1 MRKPRRDYDIGY
13 ARPPRSGQ
21 FKKGQ
26 SGNPKGRRR
35 GAKLFVEII
44 MDALNEK
51 VSINEN
57 GSRKMITKRE
67 ALAKQ
72 VANKGATGD
81 LKSIKLLFEI
91 LEGLDHT
98 ERATRSAAA
107 YPENSGAREII
118 SKRLEQM
125 AARRIQAERA
135 LSDPKRPKPSES

>member
-1 MRKPRRDYDIGY
+1 MVKPRKHYEVGY

-21 FKKGQ
+21 FTKGQ
-26 SGNPKGRRR
+26 SGNPKGRRK
-35 GAKLFVEII
+35 GAKLFVEIV
-44 MDALNEK
+44 MEALNEK

-91 LEGLDHT
+91 LEGLDDR
-98 ERATRSAAA
+98 ERITRSEAAHHQ
-107 YPENSGAREII
+107 NSTARERF
-118 SKRLEQM
+118 KAKLDQLR
-125 AARRIQAERA
+125 ERMDA
-135 LSDPKRPKPSES
+135 QQKLLKKD

>member
-1 MRKPRRDYDIGY
+1 MAKPRKHYEVGY

-21 FKKGQ
+21 FTKGQ

-35 GAKLFVEII
+35 GAKLFVEIV
-44 MDALNEK
+44 MEALNEK

-91 LEGLDHT
+91 LEGLDDR
-98 ERATRSAAA
+98 ERVTRSEAAHHG
-107 YPENSGAREII
+107 YSTARE
-118 SKRLEQM
+118 RLTKKLDQI
-125 AARRIQAERA
+125 RERMEA
-135 LSDPKRPKPSES
+135 QQKLIKKD

>member
-1 MRKPRRDYDIGY
+1 MAKPRKHYDVGY

-21 FKKGQ
+21 FTKGQ

-35 GAKLFVEII
+35 GAKLFVEIV
-44 MDALNEK
+44 MEALNEK

-91 LEGLDHT
+91 LEGLDDR
-98 ERATRSAAA
+98 ERVTRSEDAHQ
-107 YPENSGAREII
+107 PNSTARERIN
-118 SKRLEQM
+118 KKLDQM
-125 AARRIQAERA
+125 RERMDA
-135 LSDPKRPKPSES
+135 QQKLIKKD

>member
-1 MRKPRRDYDIGY
+1 MAKSPKDYEVGY
-13 ARPPRSGQ
+13 GRPPKRGQ
-21 FKKGQ
+21 FRKGQ

-35 GAKLFVEII
+35 GAKLFVEIV
-44 MDALNEK
+44 MEALNEK

-91 LEGLDHT
+91 LEGLDDR
-98 ERATRSAAA
+98 ERVTRSEAAHQG
-107 YPENSGAREII
+107 NSTARERIM
-118 SKRLEQM
+118 KKLDQM
-125 AARRIQAERA
+125 RERMDA
-135 LSDPKRPKPSES
+135 QQKLIKKD

>member
-1 MRKPRRDYDIGY
+1 MGKPRTHYEIGY
-13 ARPPRSGQ
+13 GRPPRSGQ

-26 SGNPKGRRR
+26 SGNPRGRRK
-35 GAKLFVEII
+35 GAKLFVEIV

-51 VSINEN
+51 VAINEN

-107 YPENSGAREII
+107 YPENASAREII
-118 SKRLEQM
+118 SKRLEQI
-125 AARRIQAERA
+125 AARRIQAEQA
-135 LSDPKRPKPSES
+135 LLDPKRPKPSES